1 MQCYI
6 FADYLAKV
14 KTNLEYRNL
23 IFDLGGVLVDLA
35 PEKMFQSV
43 AAISDFDVFDL
54 QKASE
59 LKIFEDFELGKLSS
73 ADFLDVFKRD
83 FNSNASHHD
92 LIEAFNHMIDD
103 VPKKG
108 IELIKNLN
116 AKHRVF
122 LLSNTNEIHTAEINR
137 IIRAKYRIDNLA
149 ELFEKVYY
157 SFDINLKK
165 PGEEIFKFLLE
176 DSAINATETLFI
188 DDNHSNLLGAEGVG
202 IKVLH
207 APQPEV
213 WYNYFK

>member
-1 MQCYI
+1 VQCYI

-35 PEKMFQSV
+35 PEKMFHSI
-43 AAISDFDVFDL
+43 AAISEFDVFDL

-59 LKIFEDFELGKLSS
+59 LEIFKDFELGNISVTE
-73 ADFLDVFKRD
+73 FLDAFKRD
-83 FNSNASHHD
+83 FNSSASHQN
-92 LIEAFNHMIDD
+92 LIEAFNQMIVD

-108 IELIKNLN
+108 IELIKNLSV
-116 AKHRVF
+116 KHRVF

-157 SFDINLKK
+157 SFDMNLKK
-165 PGEEIFKFLLE
+165 PGEEIFKFVLE
-176 DSAINATETLFI
+176 DSAITANETLFI
-188 DDNHSNLLGAEGVG
+188 DDNHFNLLGAEGVG
-202 IKVLH
+202 IKVLL
-207 APQPEV
+207 APQPVV